1 MKGVP
6 AVRLPKGKGK
16 DWTRP
21 YHVCKGQ
28 GCNCWCW
35 ALQVPTHPS
44 AVSVVSSGPGCSL
57 NPAHSQ
63 QDSRNLRDRRGPG
76 EGGTLT
82 LPTRGFL
89 KVLKKR
95 LAELGEATQEA
106 LRAAGFRPKPA
117 PPVEDS
123 LLCRLLSRQG
133 DLPADIQLMLES
145 EAEKPLATPN
155 EEGQH
160 SSNAKE
166 QNQSQGE

>member
-1 MKGVP
+1 MARGV
-6 AVRLPKGKGK
+6 AS
-16 DWTRP
+16 T
-21 YHVCKGQ
+21 Q
-28 GCNCWCW
+28 
-35 ALQVPTHPS
+35 PTAS
-44 AVSVVSSGPGCSL
+44 KTAATSET
-57 NPAHSQ
+57 
-63 QDSRNLRDRRGPG
+63 G
-76 EGGTLT
+76 EAQERGGTLT